1 MIGFMPAEDW
11 ERAGD
16 YARRRRVDLG
26 LTQSQI
32 QGLGGPSPASIRRLE
47 GGRIDAMSRKK
58 RRDLARALG
67 WREDSLDDILAGGEP
82 TLADPVQIP
91 NIRQHLGDDGRPRGY
106 EVTREMAAPQP
117 LKLFGLALLANALE
131 EAASDFSEG
140 TGNPEKLVELAKKT
154 YVATMDVLSDAL
166 QVEPEEARRTAA
178 AMSYMFQ
185 DLDNSA
191 TRER

>member
-1 MIGFMPAEDW
+1 MPAEDW

-26 LTQSQI
+26 LTQSQV
-32 QGLGGPSPASIRRLE
+32 QGLGGPSPALIRRLE
-47 GGRIDAMSRKK
+47 GGYRDAMSRKK

-67 WREDSLDDILAGGEP
+67 WHEDSLDNILAGGEP
-82 TLADPVQIP
+82 TPADPVQIP

-106 EVTREMAAPQP
+106 EVTREMVAPQP
-117 LKLFGLALLANALE
+117 LKLFGLALLANALT
-131 EAASDFSEG
+131 EAASDVTAGES
-140 TGNPEKLVELAKKT
+140 PDRLVGLAHKT
-154 YVATMDVLSDAL
+154 YVAAMDVLSDAL
-166 QVEPEEARRTAA
+166 QVDPEEARRTAA